1 MSEVIIEKTEHEVVA
16 ELIEKAKVAMDQIKD
31 YTQEQANELVKAAAW
46 AIYKQ
51 DHAETLAEISVRDTW
66 MFERFNG
73 SIGKEC
79 RYPARRSRKRDDRI
93 CKTGWCRCCRLSINE
108 SSGNTSKQSNVLAE
122 EFKCRDP
129 LTIAKRCF

>member
-31 YTQEQANELVKAAAW
+31 YTQEQAKSEKN
-46 AIYKQ
+46 
-51 DHAETLAEISVRDTW
+51 TW

-79 RYPARRSRKRDDRI
+79 RYPARRSRKRADRI

>member
-51 DHAETLAEISVRDTW
+51 DHAETLAEISVRDTGLVN
-66 MFERFNG
+66 MKIKFPKIRE
-73 SIGKEC
+73 KHL
-79 RYPARRSRKRDDRI
+79 D
-93 CKTGWCRCCRLSINE
+93 
-108 SSGNTSKQSNVLAE
+108 V
-122 EFKCRDP
+122 
-129 LTIAKRCF
+129 